1 VEELQCR
8 ESAAGLEVVDTASRS
23 QIMQLRATTTVDRS
37 SQRLVTS
44 SVAAVGALAQSA
56 SAAGALL
63 AQASASGHALQV
75 VFSPATQHL
84 IASGTFGLM
93 EAAKGALPMAVDQA
107 GKIREIARI
116 VPAGGVVGGPAL
128 LLVLLPAAAAA
139 AASYYQHQA
148 LQATL
153 DEIRAVVERIES
165 RMRDDDWAV
174 LEAADDLA
182 RALVEGDTGWE
193 VPGQLRLEL
202 AVARQHVER
211 VFRSR
216 RRHVNHLI
224 SRIEHEIAGLSNP
237 WTDRVR
243 SLVKGE
249 SNWIEMS
256 LLLEAMVVGARL
268 TSCTSMVLA
277 TEGDA
282 RAAARLARSAA
293 EELSSSYTPIV
304 TTLKRLAGRRPDG
317 HLLDFLPG
325 KKSSDEDRFRFIGN
339 LVKDIEDGVGKAI
352 GGLDAETSVT
362 LPAHEVKALASGLKL
377 LA

>member
-1 VEELQCR
+1 VEELECR
-8 ESAAGLEVVDTASRS
+8 ESAAGLEVVDTASGAQVLRLRS
-23 QIMQLRATTTVDRS
+23 ATTVDRS
-37 SQRLVTS
+37 SERLVTS
-44 SVAAVGALAQSA
+44 SVAAVGALAQSV

-93 EAAKGALPMAVDQA
+93 QSAKGALPMAVDQA
-107 GKIREIARI
+107 GKIREIGRI
-116 VPAGGVVGGPAL
+116 VPAGGVVAGPAL
-128 LLVLLPAAAAA
+128 LPVLLPAAAAA

-182 RALVEGDTGWE
+182 FMLVERDTGWE
-193 VPGQLRLEL
+193 VPEQLRLEL

-216 RRHVNHLI
+216 RRYVKQLI
-224 SRIEHEIAGLSNP
+224 ESIDHETAGLSNP

-243 SLVKGE
+243 GLVKGE

-256 LLLEAMVVGARL
+256 LFLEAMVVRARL

-304 TTLKRLAGRRPDG
+304 TTLKRLAGRRPEG

-325 KKSSDEDRFRFIGN
+325 RKSSDEDRFRFLGA
-339 LVKDIEDGVGKAI
+339 LVKDIEDGVGKAVS
-352 GGLDAETSVT
+352 GLDAETTVT
-362 LPAHEVKALASGLKL
+362 LPAHEVKALATGLRVV
-377 LA
+377 A